1 MGWRDTQA
9 KVESGALDF
18 RRPARSSSDYFFEAA
33 SSSFSDAFRAKQ
45 AEKAEDK
52 RYARNRADK
61 LEDEERAANRAKAQA
76 NEQRRQQRLQK
87 ALDAAA
93 AEEKTVKER
102 RSKAAKLL
110 RENGRDATNPNFMQ
124 FAMEHLQAYGDSYSD
139 AEEKFT
145 ELNKRITEVGPMQ
158 GPLLRRSDV
167 DLDVSFDSTRNA
179 AANRDSMGDD
189 TKAAFEG
196 NLQDLSDKDALTRG
210 GYKDEMNRQMD
221 SILGP
226 KGDPATV
233 SGVREALR
241 SGESGGDTK
250 AVDFNKEDG
259 KDHVG
264 LYQFGQARLDD
275 YNAANNTS
283 HTVADLKA
291 MSEEEQEKIAD
302 WHFADIETFIDD
314 NGLEK
319 FVGQTIGGVNITRSG
334 LIAMAHLGGKGGMK
348 EFLETD
354 GEYNP
359 DDSSSTVTGN
369 SLAQYAE
376 KFGTSEPTTTRSGGL
391 GEGELPEESSYS
403 RFEIAP
409 PKVGSNFEFGT
420 LTKDTYLGVAEDF
433 RRKGNT
439 KLADE
444 IVSFGNRA
452 FRKDASTK
460 LTDSDYA
467 SLYASYSRMRS
478 SNNPEEQQKAEL
490 WFKEEEP
497 ALREALQ
504 AAKALGDKPSQTV
517 YYITTNGKRIL
528 AREGENDTYIP
539 VDPNDGDSINKA
551 DVTQVETEDSLE
563 IIKDSLNA
571 VSTQTKSQR
580 NKLNAATTVAVEGYD
595 LVQMA
600 KENEIVLTLVGGA
613 GSAIGGVRQE
623 IEALFNVLGES
634 AQSNMDQN
642 TVLGKM
648 YEYIDGNQGISDDEA
663 VAAYKNFSAAMVRYV
678 FAAGKALGQEGN
690 GFSNQDYNNIKNA
703 MFAGKG
709 IEGFEENLQT
719 FARQRMAEASR
730 SAKQLAASGQIS
742 FAIENG
748 AVFGSDLWTAEEYF
762 ENTSVEGDPDYFGW
776 ANSTSTEIETDTT
789 PEVQSIFDME
799 QQEFVE
805 LVLGARQEDG
815 KYDYSAY
822 TTEQQQAIRK
832 RLIEMNNS
840 TGDK

>member
-9 KVESGALDF
+9 KIESGALNYN
-18 RRPARSSSDYFFEAA
+18 RPARSNSDYFFEAA
-33 SSSFSDAFRAKQ
+33 TSSFSDAFRSKQ

-61 LEDEERAANRAKAQA
+61 LKDEERTDARALARENETARKNRLEAALERAR
-76 NEQRRQQRLQK
+76 E
-87 ALDAAA
+87 
-93 AEEKTVKER
+93 EEKVTRTR
-102 RSKAAKLL
+102 RTNAAKLL

-124 FAMEHLQAYGDSYSD
+124 FAMDHLQAYGDSYSD
-139 AEEKFT
+139 AEDKFT

-167 DLDVSFDSTRNA
+167 DLDVSMESTGNA
-179 AANRDSMGDD
+179 YRDATRRDDNEAAGQI
-189 TKAAFEG
+189 G
-196 NLQDLSDKDALTRG
+196 NTVDDLSKLGGEDGLRG
-210 GYKDEMNRQMD
+210 GMEKQMD
-221 SILGP
+221 AILGP

-241 SGESGGDTK
+241 SGESGGNTE

-275 YNAANNTS
+275 YNNANNTS

-291 MSEEEQEKIAD
+291 MSEEEQEAIAD

-314 NGLEK
+314 NGLDK
-319 FVGQTIGGVNITRSG
+319 FVGQTVGGVNITRSG
-334 LIAMAHLGGKGGMK
+334 LIAMAHLGGNGGMK
-348 EFLETD
+348 KFLETD

-359 DDSSSTVTGN
+359 DDSSSTVKGN

-376 KFGTSEPTTTRSGGL
+376 KFGTSEATTTRSDGL
-391 GEGELPEESSYS
+391 GEGELPVEEYAT
-403 RFEIAP
+403 FEIDP
-409 PKVGSNFEFGT
+409 PKAGSNFEFGT
-420 LTKDTYLGVAEDF
+420 LKKDTYLGVAEDY
-433 RRKGNT
+433 RRKGDT
-439 KLADE
+439 TLADE
-444 IVSFGNRA
+444 IVEFGNKA
-452 FRKDASTK
+452 FGKDAPTK
-460 LTDSDYA
+460 LTDGDYA
-467 SLYASYSRMRS
+467 RLYASYSRMRS
-478 SNNPEEQQKAEL
+478 SNDPAEKAKAEL

-497 ALREALQ
+497 ALREGLG
-504 AAKALGDKPSQTV
+504 AAKAIGDKPSETV

-528 AREGENDTYIP
+528 AREGDNGTYVPI
-539 VDPNDGDSINKA
+539 DPTDGESILKSN
-551 DVTQVETEDSLE
+551 VTQVETEDSLE
-563 IIKDSLNA
+563 LIKDSLNA
-571 VSTQTKSQR
+571 VSTQTKGQR
-580 NKLNAATTVAVEGYD
+580 NSLNAATTVAIEGYD

-600 KENEIVLTLVGGA
+600 KENELVLTLVGGA

-623 IEALFNVLGES
+623 VEALFNVLGET
-634 AQSNMDQN
+634 AQSNMDQE

-648 YEYIDGNQGISDDEA
+648 YEYIDGTQGISDDEA

-690 GFSNQDYNNIKNA
+690 GFSNQDYNNIKSA

-742 FAIENG
+742 FAVENG
-748 AVFGSDLWTAEEYF
+748 AVFGSDLWTAKEYF
-762 ENTSVEGDPDYFGW
+762 ENTSVEGDPDYYGW
-776 ANSTSTEIETDTT
+776 ANSLQDTG
-789 PEVQSIFDME
+789 VDSSAQNILDME
-799 QQEFVE
+799 QGKFNRLILKAQK
-805 LVLGARQEDG
+805 EDG
-815 KYDYSAY
+815 TFDYSAY
-822 TTEQQQAIRK
+822 SEEEKAAITE
-832 RLIEMNNS
+832 RLLEMKQ
-840 TGDK
+840 GDE